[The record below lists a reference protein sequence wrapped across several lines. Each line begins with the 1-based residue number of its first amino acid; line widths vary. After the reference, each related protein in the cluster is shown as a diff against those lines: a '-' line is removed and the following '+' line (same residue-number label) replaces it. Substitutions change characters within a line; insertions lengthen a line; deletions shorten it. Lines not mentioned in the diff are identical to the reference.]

1 MNKQEFRDAIAEKLA
16 GLSKEDIDKAV
27 AFYTEAVN
35 DRMDEGMSEEEAVK
49 DVGSPDEIANQI
61 LLDTPLPK
69 LIKVQT
75 SKKRELKGWQIAL
88 IIIGFPVWFPL
99 LLAFICT
106 FIAVYMGLWACVVGL
121 YAALASLAV
130 GGLAAI
136 VFAILGLCSTA
147 AGGFAA
153 FGMGLALLGITLFLF
168 FPVKWASIGLV
179 KLIGA
184 FVKLIKKIFIG

>member
-1 MNKQEFRDAIAEKLA
+1 MNKKEFRDAIAEKLV

-27 AFYTEAVN
+27 AFYTEAVD
-35 DRMDEGMSEEEAVK
+35 DRIDEGMSEEEAVK
-49 DVGSPDEIANQI
+49 DVGTPEEIANQI

-69 LIKVQT
+69 LIAAKAN
-75 SKKRELKGWQIAL
+75 KKRELKGWQIAL

-99 LLAFICT
+99 LLSLITT
-106 FIAVYMGLWACVVGL
+106 FLAVYMALWACVIGL
-121 YAALASLAV
+121 YTTLAALAI
-130 GGLAAI
+130 GGIGAI
-136 VFAILGLCSTA
+136 IFAILGMSATA

-179 KLIGA
+179 KLIGQ